1 MREAESIRRGKVENY
16 RKCYIGLK
24 VTSVPCHTD
33 GSIRN
38 RYVPRT
44 EHHPFDTTF
53 PQAGDNF
60 FEDMLVNPE
69 EEPEPESQEAIDAG
83 PSSEAGDSPANLG
96 EYTRRLAQDETVAGT
111 THTPR
116 LKLKLKFNGL
126 ETNGRAPDTGRSAPG
141 KATPKA
147 APRGAPAL
155 KTAVSKIAASSAATS
170 KTAAPKTAAPK
181 TAAPKTAAPKTA
193 APKTAAPKTA
203 APKTAAPKTATP
215 ILRTHPTTAAPITQN
230 AKSTTPVISPQRSR
244 KRPMFESEDDYEET
258 EEEEERP
265 AKRRKSLTRAAKM
278 ATPKKTSAKS
288 SAKTAGA
295 KTTPKATGAEQT
307 AAPARRISTRGRKS
321 G

>member
-1 MREAESIRRGKVENY
+1 MRAFMREAESIRRGKVENY

-96 EYTRRLAQDETVAGT
+96 EAGAKYLEYTRRLAQDETVAGT

-170 KTAAPKTAAPK
+170 
-181 TAAPKTAAPKTA
+181 
-193 APKTAAPKTA
+193 KTAAPKTA

>member
-1 MREAESIRRGKVENY
+1 MRAFMREAESIRRGKVENY

-96 EYTRRLAQDETVAGT
+96 EAGAKYLEYTRRLAQDETVAGT

-126 ETNGRAPDTGRSAPG
+126 ETNGRAPDTGRSAPC

-170 KTAAPKTAAPK
+170 KTT
-181 TAAPKTAAPKTA
+181 
-193 APKTAAPKTA
+193 

-288 SAKTAGA
+288 SAKIAGA

>member
-1 MREAESIRRGKVENY
+1 MRAVMREAESIRRGKVQIY

-33 GSIRN
+33 GSIRS

-44 EHHPFDTTF
+44 KHHPFDITF

-96 EYTRRLAQDETVAGT
+96 EAGAKYLEYTRRLAQDETAAGT

-126 ETNGRAPDTGRSAPG
+126 ETNGRASRSAPG

-155 KTAVSKIAASSAATS
+155 RTAVPKIAASSAATS
-170 KTAAPKTAAPK
+170 
-181 TAAPKTAAPKTA
+181 
-193 APKTAAPKTA
+193 
-203 APKTAAPKTATP
+203 KTAAPKTATP

-230 AKSTTPVISPQRSR
+230 VKSTTPVISPQRSR

-307 AAPARRISTRGRKS
+307 AAPARGTSTRGRKS